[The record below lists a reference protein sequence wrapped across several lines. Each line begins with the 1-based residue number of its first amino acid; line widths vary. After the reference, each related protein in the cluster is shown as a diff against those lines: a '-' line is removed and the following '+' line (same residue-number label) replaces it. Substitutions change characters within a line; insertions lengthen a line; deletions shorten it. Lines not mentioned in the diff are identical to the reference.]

1 MSVTPK
7 RYQSLAKFSGS
18 TLNRC
23 PQNWS
28 WSQWWLGCGGVAIAL
43 WSGATLPAIAQ
54 VPSDLQMVQ
63 VPQRARAM
71 NNLNLLYV
79 NPTAGDD
86 WRGQGGERSPFKT
99 ITKALQVAQPN
110 TVIVLV
116 PGTYS
121 AETGESFPLRLKPGV
136 TIQGNP
142 RLYGKDTV
150 IQGGGPFLS
159 PTFASQN
166 ITILGVNQGGLAG
179 VTVTNPNPRGY
190 GLWIESA
197 SPVILENTFRGNA
210 HDGISMTG
218 SSAPT
223 IRGNVFAENGANG
236 ITIYGTARPEIRN
249 NAFVKTGFG
258 INIAEEARP
267 LIVGNRILQN
277 EDGVVVQAQ
286 AKPVLRGNLI
296 EGNTRDG
303 LVAIA
308 QAQPDLGRV
317 DDPGNNIFNNNGRLD
332 VNGEATSQA
341 IVAVGNQLA
350 SNRTKGRLDLAGT
363 MDGAVSQADAPDSTP
378 AQKAERSPNVENSA
392 GVIVTQV
399 QPFSPRTAAQSPPVL
414 AEQGVTAVNP
424 APTAPKLTAKIEPE
438 TEPKAS
444 PVAIPVPS
452 PSVARPAAVLVPQST
467 PAKTISTLPPTQP
480 RSQPASVAK
489 PANNNAVKPANNKPT
504 MSAAAFPAP
513 SLEKPVSN
521 AAESTPATTST
532 STLRSQPISAY
543 SFRSRPVIKTERSPK
558 QEPAA
563 TPASTPTPAEAAAI
577 AIPVPPPETAQVQPV
592 VRSAPTVVAARP
604 LPKPAQRATP
614 QPIASVEPSAVDIP
628 VPPPETGNVVP
639 VTPTAIPAA
648 PVPSAPIAALSALS
662 DGGSSSS
669 DILPVPSPD
678 IPVGEGGGPLPSV
691 LVAQNPLDGLANLSP
706 INRPSEL
713 GAKYRVVVEVSSE
726 SEQAQVQSMVP
737 GAFRTVA
744 NGRMYMQVGSY
755 SDRANAEK
763 MVGELSS
770 QGMKASIE
778 PLN

>member
-7 RYQSLAKFSGS
+7 RYQSLAKSAGS
-18 TLNRC
+18 ALNRC
-23 PQNWS
+23 PKTWF
-28 WSQWWLGCGGVAIAL
+28 WSQWWLGCGGAAIAL

-54 VPSDLQMVQ
+54 VSPDLQMVQ

-79 NPTAGDD
+79 NPVAGDD

-236 ITIYGTARPEIRN
+236 MTIYGTARPEIRN

-277 EDGVVVQAQ
+277 EDGIVVQAQ
-286 AKPVLRGNLI
+286 ARPVLRGNLI
-296 EGNTRDG
+296 EGNLRDG

-308 QAQPDLGRV
+308 QAQPDLGQV
-317 DDPGNNIFNNNGRLD
+317 NDPGNNIFNNNGRLD

-341 IVAVGNQLA
+341 IVAVGNQFA
-350 SNRTKGRLDLAGT
+350 SDRTKGRLDLAGT
-363 MDGAVSQADAPDSTP
+363 MNNAVSQADAPDSTP
-378 AQKAERSPNVENSA
+378 AQKAERFAKAEDSTSA
-392 GVIVTQV
+392 VIVTQV
-399 QPFSPRTAAQSPPVL
+399 QPFLPRTTAQVPPVL
-414 AEQGVTAVNP
+414 SEKVVTAVASTP
-424 APTAPKLTAKIEPE
+424 TEPQPTAKV
-438 TEPKAS
+438 EPKPKPS
-444 PVAIPVPS
+444 PVTIPVLS
-452 PSVARPAAVLVPQST
+452 PEVARPAAAPVVQPS
-467 PAKTISTLPPTQP
+467 PAKVISTLPPTLP
-480 RSQPASVAK
+480 RSQPASAATASSNAAK
-489 PANNNAVKPANNKPT
+489 PASNKPT
-504 MSAAAFPAP
+504 ISAAAFPAP
-513 SLEKPVSN
+513 SLEKPAST
-521 AAESTPATTST
+521 AAEPTSATTSA
-532 STLRSQPISAY
+532 SPLRSQPISAY
-543 SFRSRPVIKTERSPK
+543 SFRSRSPK
-558 QEPAA
+558 PAARSSAA
-563 TPASTPTPAEAAAI
+563 TPASTPTAPAEAAAI
-577 AIPVPPPETAQVQPV
+577 AIPVPPPEAAPAQPV
-592 VRSAPTVVAARP
+592 VQPAPPGVASRP
-604 LPKPAQRATP
+604 LPKPAQQATP

-628 VPPPETGNVVP
+628 VPPPETGSVVT
-639 VTPTAIPAA
+639 VAPTLIPSA
-648 PVPSAPIAALSALS
+648 PVPSAPLATLSALGNEGSGS
-662 DGGSSSS
+662 D

-678 IPVGEGGGPLPSV
+678 IPVGEGGGPLPTV
-691 LVAQNPLDGLANLSP
+691 LVAQNPLDSLANLSP
-706 INRPSEL
+706 GNRSAGL
-713 GAKYRVVVEVSSE
+713 GATYRVVVEVSNE
-726 SEQAQVQSMVP
+726 SEQAQVQSLVP
-737 GAFRTVA
+737 GAFRTIT
-744 NGRMYMQVGSY
+744 NGRMLMQVGSY

-770 QGMKASIE
+770 QGLKASIE
-778 PLN
+778 